1 MLNTSARSIY
11 NGLDYHKSNAAQRM
25 FAEHARYKFKFPT
38 VKHTP
43 LARSRSQNQVGPKTK
58 YMGILF
64 NETYSQRDLLHMA
77 TKSRGSIG
85 SANPYDSEVLLS
97 KNLIGICTK

>member
-1 MLNTSARSIY
+1 MAALVFGLYQNSSAEKII
-11 NGLDYHKSNAAQRM
+11 DD
-25 FAEHARYKFKFPT
+25 PI

-97 KNLIGICTK
+97 KNLIGIGTK